1 MKPSVNEDTATP
13 QPQSSSPLDEGDA
26 KVGPSSWEGH
36 GKETRPR
43 AALQACGKHWDNACR
58 RLSTHSPS
66 SAAGLTKGIYK
77 AASNTTRNKSQPY
90 PQHCLNGSQLRLRK
104 KKRRLTAFPPLSNA
118 CHWLPSIPERLRTPP
133 EKQPK
138 AGAKGR
144 GSKRLERRAVHC
156 GAEAE
161 SHRSVRAAILSASG
175 PAAALG
181 ACSFSSSREAVE
193 KVRTRRTAG
202 WC

>member
-1 MKPSVNEDTATP
+1 MREALGQRLQKAQYTQVWLSTLCVL
-13 QPQSSSPLDEGDA
+13 QP
-26 KVGPSSWEGH
+26 V
-36 GKETRPR
+36 PR
-43 AALQACGKHWDNACR
+43 AASRAVRAFQSRKL
-58 RLSTHSPS
+58 LSSPPSPS

-77 AASNTTRNKSQPY
+77 ADSNTTRNKSQPY
-90 PQHCLNGSQLRLRK
+90 PQHCLNGSQPRLRK

-133 EKQPK
+133 EKKPK